1 MGITI
6 IDIVIM
12 VLAVISYGIWLFF
25 YIKGRQYSNL
35 FENLDS
41 KDFPLKDLYFIG
53 YAVTETIGYKYN
65 SKADRKL
72 RKELDVL
79 YSAKYVDYYLRVV
92 YAQRFT
98 FSLTMLVI
106 AFMLYGFS
114 DEIMALL
121 IGLMFAGLA
130 YYYFGTLAS
139 KKILERSEEMLIDFS
154 EVVSK
159 LALMTN
165 AGMIL
170 REAWEEI
177 AKTGDTPLY
186 EEMQRAVEEMHNGV
200 SEIDAIYHFGTR
212 CVIPEI
218 KKFSS
223 TLVQGMVK
231 GNAELTTM
239 LLVQSK
245 EVWGMKKQ
253 NVRRQG
259 EKAAS
264 KLLVP
269 ICIIFI
275 GILIMVLVPIFTNLG
290 M

>member
-98 FSLTMLVI
+98 FALTMLVI

-186 EEMQRAVEEMHNGV
+186 EEMQRAVDEMHNGV

>member
-186 EEMQRAVEEMHNGV
+186 EEMQRAVDEMHNGV

>member
-53 YAVTETIGYKYN
+53 YAVTETFGYKYN

-186 EEMQRAVEEMHNGV
+186 EEMQRAVDEMHNGV

-231 GNAELTTM
+231 GNSELTTM

>member
-1 MGITI
+1 MGITVV
-6 IDIVIM
+6 DIVIM
-12 VLAVISYGIWLFF
+12 VLGAISYGIWIFF
-25 YIKGRQYSNL
+25 YIKGKSNAQL
-35 FENLDS
+35 FETLDP
-41 KDFPLKDLYFIG
+41 KEYPLKDLYFIG

-65 SKADRKL
+65 SKSDRKL
-72 RKELDVL
+72 RKSLDVL
-79 YSAKYVDYYLRVV
+79 YTAKYVDYYLRVV
-92 YAQRFT
+92 YAQRIT
-98 FSLTMLVI
+98 FALTMLVI

-114 DEIMALL
+114 DEIAALF
-121 IGLMFAGLA
+121 IGLMFSGLA
-130 YYYFGTLAS
+130 YYYFGTLAE
-139 KKILERSEEMLIDFS
+139 KRIEERSEEMLIDFS

-177 AKTGDTPLY
+177 SKTGESSLY
-186 EEMQRAVEEMHNGV
+186 LEMQTAVDEMNNGV
-200 SEIDAIYHFGTR
+200 SEIDAIYNFGSR

-223 TLVQGMVK
+223 TLIQGMVK
-231 GNAELTTM
+231 GNAELTSM
-239 LLVQSK
+239 LLIQSK
-245 EVWGMKKQ
+245 EVWNLKKQ

-290 M
+290 T